1 MIVYFWFAEN
11 DATIRLELLG
21 YAKKLAHR
29 HPLGNA
35 FRKVIVLSLDNGKV
49 GVEINQKDINECSL
63 DDIRDDEI
71 NHVNYIEE
79 VHFSDSD

>member
-11 DATIRLELLG
+11 NPTKRLELLG
-21 YAKKLAHR
+21 YAKKLPHR
-29 HPLGNA
+29 HPFGNA
-35 FRKVIVLSLDNGKV
+35 FRKVIILSLDNGKV
-49 GVEINQKDINECSL
+49 GVEINQKDISECSL

-71 NHVNYIEE
+71 NQVNYIEE